1 MFMSSFDV
9 HVNKIPVSGKFKIA
23 KGDIEKENEK
33 NLLVIDSEFG
43 R

>member
-9 HVNKIPVSGKFKIA
+9 HVNKIPVSGKFKI
-23 KGDIEKENEK
+23 KGNIEKENKK